1 MSDLTRAVQVSN
13 AAQVSNASNNKTPS
27 LANRFERPDT
37 MNSYESNQSNHSN
50 QSNRFYQKR
59 QYGNNDNRTN
69 QHNQYNQNNRPIIN
83 TSLPAKNMQQLSAG
97 TMASLTDNRPATGR
111 SFFMGE
117 DDFPVFPS
125 KSSYKQPH
133 NAVKA
138 LQVSQVSQSEQ
149 SEQSEQK
156 SKKPTFAE
164 LALEWT
170 RKLQEEKEKEAA
182 AAAAAVI
189 VQEKEDKDKLL
200 IERIRRISLGVKKQN
215 TNAFDSKLDI
225 GCHNSDHSDN
235 DAYDSYDDQTCEDE
249 EEEEEE
255 EEEDIDALWN
265 YRRNKNEMY

>member
-1 MSDLTRAVQVSN
+1 M
-13 AAQVSNASNNKTPS
+13 
-27 LANRFERPDT
+27 
-37 MNSYESNQSNHSN
+37 
-50 QSNRFYQKR
+50 YQ
-59 QYGNNDNRTN
+59 N
-69 QHNQYNQNNRPIIN
+69 NQNNQNNHNSRPIIN

-125 KSSYKQPH
+125 KSSYKQPQ
-133 NAVKA
+133 NAVKTEQA
-138 LQVSQVSQSEQ
+138 SQVSQVSQVSQ

-164 LALEWT
+164 LAFEWT
-170 RKLQEEKEKEAA
+170 RKLQEEKEQEAA

-189 VQEKEDKDKLL
+189 VQEKEDKDKSLM
-200 IERIRRISLGVKKQN
+200 ERIRRINLGVKKQN
-215 TNAFDSKLDI
+215 TNTFDSKLDI
-225 GCHNSDHSDN
+225 GCHNSDHSDI
-235 DAYDSYDDQTCEDE
+235 DAYDSHDDQTCEVE